1 MTEIGK
7 HAPGLKGFPT
17 PNTAAGTIAYL
28 LLYFPDQEWA
38 QYALG
43 ALRALEAGYNWYEAG
58 DVLPDDA
65 AEAFRVIDEQAP
77 FNKLPSCSLPTGQQ
91 LTRIDPATGH
101 IQTVDSDGN
110 WQDDPDIPATP
121 ERPPDTP
128 EDQRCLAAENCANAL
143 QILYESLSDSFNAGL
158 TEAEAI
164 AALVTAV
171 GAVLGV
177 VFAFPLE
184 ALIAV
189 AGVLFSVVYAVVQ
202 FITADLWTEDFTAVL
217 VCYLY
222 NCSSVSANVVTFDFN
237 CVIDA
242 LAAQTSAESLTGE
255 QLRLFG
261 QLYYLLNWIGVDGLN
276 AAGAATAIT
285 VANCECPWCYEFD
298 FSLGELGWVSRGGAS
313 VYLDGKWQGIHVD
326 GATECSIKL
335 EFTIGDAFVTSVT
348 PTYSADD
355 SADGGFRGV
364 YFNDSA
370 TIPPGAATN
379 LSGGS
384 GVFTT
389 TVSYMNNT
397 GYIGMNVDTHG
408 HESTNTITKV
418 VVRGTGTN
426 PFGDDNCT

>member
-58 DVLPDDA
+58 DVMPDDA

-77 FNKLPSCSLPTGQQ
+77 LNKLPSCSLPTGQQ

-128 EDQRCLAAENCANAL
+128 TDQRCLAAENCANAL

-171 GAVLGV
+171 GAVLGA
-177 VFAFPLE
+177 VFAFPVE

-202 FITADLWTEDFTAVL
+202 FITADLWTEDFTNVL

-222 NCSSVSANVVTFDFN
+222 ACSSVAANVVTFDFN
-237 CVIDA
+237 CVISE

-276 AAGAATAIT
+276 AAGAATAVT
-285 VANCECPWCYEFD
+285 VVNCGCPWCYVFD
-298 FSLGELGWVSRGGAS
+298 FSLGELGWVPRGGNALY
-313 VYLDGKWQGIHVD
+313 VLDHWSSITD
-326 GATECSIKL
+326 GGSTLLSIKL
-335 EFTIGDAFVTSVT
+335 EFDPGDAVVTSVEVQFA
-348 PTYSADD
+348 ADD
-355 SADGGFRGV
+355 SSGGACRGV
-364 YFNDSA
+364 YFNDAAS
-370 TIPPGAATN
+370 IPMDACTGLPAG
-379 LSGGS
+379 SGGLD
-384 GVFTT
+384 G
-389 TVSYMNNT
+389 TVSYPNST
-397 GYIGMNVDTHG
+397 GYIGIDIDTADHI
-408 HESTNTITKV
+408 STNKITKV
-418 VVRGTGTN
+418 TVRGTGTN
-426 PFGDDNCT
+426 PFGDDNCV